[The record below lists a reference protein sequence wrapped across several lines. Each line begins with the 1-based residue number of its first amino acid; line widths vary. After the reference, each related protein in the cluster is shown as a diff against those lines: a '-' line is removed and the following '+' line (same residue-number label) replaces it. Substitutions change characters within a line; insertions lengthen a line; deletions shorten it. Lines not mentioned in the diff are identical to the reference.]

1 MEKKIGMIV
10 GVLCIV
16 LSLCYLA
23 VGNPIV
29 FFHNQELKHSITSI
43 KDDTKAV
50 TLNEIIPFEWDVAYT
65 FSPYTSQA
73 EIEEVIGFRSNS
85 IQETISEGMVQLLF
99 VKDNTVVASVCGYP
113 DNIGYEVHFSGS
125 VTCEEKAVFS
135 VNREGDRIVL
145 FEG

>member
-1 MEKKIGMIV
+1 MKKKIGMIV
-10 GVLCIV
+10 GVFGIV

-23 VGNPIV
+23 FGNPIV

-50 TLNEIIPFEWDVAYT
+50 TLNE
-65 FSPYTSQA
+65 
-73 EIEEVIGFRSNS
+73 
-85 IQETISEGMVQLLF
+85 
-99 VKDNTVVASVCGYP
+99 KDNSVVASVCGYP